1 MVELYAI
8 YDKVSA
14 TYGAPIAFANKAVA
28 IRYLKNQFVGQ
39 TAYLALDSDI
49 YYFGKYDQF
58 TGKFELEESPQ
69 FVLNIGEV
77 LSNE

>member
-14 TYGAPIAFANKAVA
+14 TFGVPFAYANKAVA
-28 IRYLKNQFVGQ
+28 VRYLKNQFVGSN
-39 TAYLALDSDI
+39 AYLAQDSDI

-58 TGKFELEESPQ
+58 TGKFELEKNPQ
-69 FVLNIGEV
+69 FILNVGEV
-77 LSNE
+77 LNNE